1 VDIGNARETH
11 AMAIKLGNNLDNDI
25 TGTPT
30 GDTIFAYGGK
40 DYVNADDGDDYV
52 DGGDGDDILWGG
64 GGNDELHGGNDN
76 DQLWGSTGDDRLF
89 GGAGND
95 LLFGGIGQ
103 DIMTGG
109 IGADTFVIGTY
120 HFSPNAPDSSLRD
133 PDYIKDFSHAQG
145 DKIDVSLIDANENA
159 SGNQSFGFIGSG
171 DFTGVAGQ
179 LRYEIHD
186 VKPGYHYTAI
196 LGDLDGDGA
205 ADFQLNVA
213 GKIDF
218 VASDF
223 VL

>member
-1 VDIGNARETH
+1 
-11 AMAIKLGNNLDNDI
+11 MAIKYGNNLDNNI
-25 TGTPT
+25 TGTST

-64 GGNDELHGGNDN
+64 GGNDELYGGNDN
-76 DQLWGSTGDDRLF
+76 DQIFGSTGDDKLF

-109 IGADTFVIGTY
+109 PGADTFVIKTY
-120 HFSPNAPDSSLRD
+120 HGSNLPDSTLDD
-133 PDYIKDFSHAQG
+133 PDYIKDFSRAQG
-145 DKIDVSLIDANENA
+145 DKIDLSGVDANENLN
-159 SGNQSFGFIGSG
+159 GNQSFSFIGSG
-171 DFTGVAGQ
+171 DFTGAAGQ

-186 VKPGYHYTAI
+186 LKPGYHYTAI
-196 LGDLDGDGA
+196 LGDLDGDGV

-218 VASDF
+218 LATDF
-223 VL
+223 IL